1 MALSVYALGRLMLV
15 VTSALYILF
24 NLYSA
29 LFNPI
34 PRFIF
39 LENLA
44 YAAIF
49 LAAALRYDSNG
60 VRMAAALIAAFSAG
74 RVSRSVVTA
83 VGTLGSLAIP
93 HLPLLAWLVAL
104 SIVLA
109 LASIRR

>member
-1 MALSVYALGRLMLV
+1 MAIRAYTLGRLMLIA
-15 VTSALYILF
+15 TAALYILF
-24 NLYSA
+24 DAYSI

-34 PRFIF
+34 PTFIL

-49 LAAALRYDSNG
+49 LVAAFRYDLRG
-60 VRMAAALIAAFSAG
+60 VRLAAALIAAFSAG

-93 HLPLLAWLVAL
+93 HLPLLAWLVVL

-109 LASIRR
+109 MASMRR